1 MICFVQIFFFFFF
14 EICDDTISE
23 YMTTTNHDNK
33 LLEINL
39 ECGGDIPPRIK
50 INGIRIKQPL
60 KYDANN
66 EDYCCDTSQEVSD

>member
-1 MICFVQIFFFFFF
+1 
-14 EICDDTISE
+14 
-23 YMTTTNHDNK
+23 MTTTNHDNK